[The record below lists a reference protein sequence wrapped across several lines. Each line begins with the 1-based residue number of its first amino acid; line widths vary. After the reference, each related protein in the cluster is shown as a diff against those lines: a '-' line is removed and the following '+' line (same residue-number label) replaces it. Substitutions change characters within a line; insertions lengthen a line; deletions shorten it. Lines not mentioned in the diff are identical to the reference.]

1 MKDQERELFELVE
14 QAENVSIQSV
24 VLGGRLIPAEESSQ
38 EEVKEVHVSFLEE
51 EENPADSSRS
61 RRTEDQSRYPRALL
75 TLAAA
80 R

>member
-14 QAENVSIQSV
+14 YAENVSMQSV

-38 EEVKEVHVSFLEE
+38 EEVHVSFLEE

-61 RRTEDQSRYPRALL
+61 RRTEDQSRYPRVLL